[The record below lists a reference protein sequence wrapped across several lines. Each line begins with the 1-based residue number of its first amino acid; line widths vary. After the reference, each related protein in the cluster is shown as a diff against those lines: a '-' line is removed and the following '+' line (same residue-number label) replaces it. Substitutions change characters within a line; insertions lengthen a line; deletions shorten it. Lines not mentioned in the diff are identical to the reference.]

1 MADTEKEIILHT
13 KYRFKPENSTDK
25 YVTMHFET
33 GSGDVIIDTNIEGAA
48 EAGVTTLTDLVQAL
62 IEMIQ
67 KCATKPVYDTSKSL
81 AKKDL
86 VLARGQFGI
95 ESDTLKIKIGDGS
108 TPWNYLHY
116 ANTSDEDINP
126 DYYQVVTNDDS
137 KIQTHDES
145 GEVTLD
151 LSALRAA
158 YEAPVCAKAY
168 VQILT
173 TGGGSVVPVDGD

>member
-1 MADTEKEIILHT
+1 M
-13 KYRFKPENSTDK
+13 
-25 YVTMHFET
+25 
-33 GSGDVIIDTNIEGAA
+33 
-48 EAGVTTLTDLVQAL
+48 
-62 IEMIQ
+62 
-67 KCATKPVYDTSKSL
+67 
-81 AKKDL
+81 
-86 VLARGQFGI
+86 
-95 ESDTLKIKIGDGS
+95 
-108 TPWNYLHY
+108 HY

-158 YEAPVCAKAY
+158 YEAPVGAKAY